1 MSTNHASAIKLLG
14 HERNWALSCRIML
27 EGFVSVLLCKGEQQQ
42 QRSEQVQTGDV
53 I

>member
-42 QRSEQVQTGDV
+42 RSEQVQTGDV